1 MHLITKCAIDVFV
14 DLKKVFDTV
23 DYDILAKKKFYGVRG
38 IAHKWIASYR

>member
-23 DYDILAKKKFYGVRG
+23 DYDILAKKNSMVCAVLHING
-38 IAHKWIASYR
+38 